1 MEVHILASGSDGNCA
16 IVRHEDTAVMID
28 AGLTGKRVSQLMEV
42 HGIDASEIKALFIT
56 HEHAD
61 HIKCAG
67 VVARKFK
74 CPIICNDPTFAACG
88 DMGKVEHQT
97 IRMFQ
102 PMTVGT
108 ITLTPLPTSH
118 DAKYPCCYTFEAG
131 GMRGTIATDTGYYTH
146 EVKQA
151 LKDSAIAVMESNYDK
166 RMLDEGP
173 YSDWLKRRINGD
185 LGHVSN
191 VLCGRT
197 VGDIFTPDKKIFL
210 AHLSRTNNIPDLAKE
225 TVSKLAGISKYR
237 VDCLD
242 NLEDTRILKC

>member
-28 AGLTGKRVSQLMEV
+28 AGLTGKRISQLMEI
-42 HGIDASEIKALFIT
+42 HGIDKDEIKALFIT

-67 VVARKFK
+67 VVARKFD
-74 CPIICNDPTFAACG
+74 CPIVCNDPTFAACG
-88 DMGKVEHQT
+88 DMGKVTHET

-102 PMTVGT
+102 PMTIGT

-131 GMRGTIATDTGYYTH
+131 GKRGTIATDTGYYTT

-151 LKDSAIAVMESNYDK
+151 LLDSDIAVMESNYDK

-173 YSDWLKRRINGD
+173 YSDWLKARINSD
-185 LGHVSN
+185 RGHVSN

-197 VGDIFTPDKKIFL
+197 VGEIFNPEKKIFL

-225 TVSKLAGISKYR
+225 TVSRLAGISKYR
-237 VDCLD
+237 IDCLD
-242 NLEDTRILKC
+242 GLEDSRILKS

>member
-28 AGLTGKRVSQLMEV
+28 AGLTGKRVNQLMEI

-56 HEHAD
+56 HEHGD
-61 HIKCAG
+61 HIKGAG
-67 VVARKFK
+67 VAARKFS
-74 CPIICNDPTFAACG
+74 CPILCNDVTFRACG
-88 DMGKVEHQT
+88 DMGKVEHQS

-102 PMTVGT
+102 PVTIGT
-108 ITLTPLPTSH
+108 ITLTALPTSH

-131 GMRGTIATDTGYYTH
+131 GKRGTIATDTGYYTH

-151 LKDSAIAVMESNYDK
+151 LMESDIAVMESNYDK

-191 VLCGRT
+191 VMCGMT
-197 VGDIFTPDKKIFL
+197 VGKIYTPEKKIFL
-210 AHLSRTNNIPDLAKE
+210 AHLSRTNNIPELAKQ
-225 TVSKLAGISKYR
+225 TVADLAGISKYR
-237 VDCLD
+237 LDCLD
-242 NLEDTRILKC
+242 GLEDSRILKS